1 MKEDQ
6 SIMSDNFHVKNN
18 WHAKKMANKIRD
30 FKKAPYDLPKAI
42 DRAIYNAEKDN
53 YETVTVKDIY
63 NQLVTV
69 TIYKETKELIK
80 NPFVRQLAKKSLSL
94 KEMKKVYDG
103 IDLSQKLKTIIHYN
117 VGSSD
122 YFDDK
127 FALNEAY
134 LLNQTV
140 YNHKLSIGRHNFTFT
155 APKRLMQEGQYT
167 IEEIRVLLPK
177 KLVKQFD
184 KKLADIERYYYKVNN
199 RTINKKQYIK
209 DEKFK
214 KYNEVM
220 KYRDEEI
227 HSFCFCKY
235 CKNRNKKE
243 RKFKH
248 KNLTQL
254 VKSKPLDYQNYID

>member
-1 MKEDQ
+1 MKEGQ
-6 SIMSDNFHVKNN
+6 SKMSDNFYVKNN

-42 DRAIYNAEKDN
+42 DRAIYDAEKDN

-94 KEMKKVYDG
+94 KEMKKVYGD
-103 IDLSQKLKTIIHYN
+103 IDLSQQLKTNMRYN
-117 VGSSD
+117 VGSVY
-122 YFDDK
+122 YFGLK
-127 FALNEAY
+127 FDTDEAY
-134 LLNQTV
+134 TLSQTV
-140 YNHKLSIGRHNFTFT
+140 YNHKLAIGRHNFTFT

-167 IEEIRVLLPK
+167 IEEIRALLPK

-220 KYRDEEI
+220 KYRDDEI
-227 HSFCFCKY
+227 HGFCFCKY

-254 VKSKPLDYQNYID
+254 VNSKPLNYQNYLD